1 MSAFDKTGVLFSN
14 IILQQALRR
23 IAEESASANIKKKK
37 KKTYKEREVCIHPA
51 SSYLICRL
59 AEYPRGTIPHRWL
72 SSAWLSL

>member
-1 MSAFDKTGVLFSN
+1 MSAFDKTGVLFGN

-23 IAEESASANIKKKK
+23 IAEESASANIKKK

>member
-37 KKTYKEREVCIHPA
+37 KPIRKGKFAYTLP
-51 SSYLICRL
+51 L
-59 AEYPRGTIPHRWL
+59 PT
-72 SSAWLSL
+72 

>member
-37 KKTYKEREVCIHPA
+37 KKKKKPIRK
-51 SSYLICRL
+51 
-59 AEYPRGTIPHRWL
+59 GK
-72 SSAWLSL
+72 SAYTPPLPT